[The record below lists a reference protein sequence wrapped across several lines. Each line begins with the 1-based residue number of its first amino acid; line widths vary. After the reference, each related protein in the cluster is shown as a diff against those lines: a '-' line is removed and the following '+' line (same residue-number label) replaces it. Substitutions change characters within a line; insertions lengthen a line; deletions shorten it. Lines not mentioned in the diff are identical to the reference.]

1 MLVSSLIELNESRT
15 IDVRVTNEDK
25 SRVTIGYVSSDG
37 MVVTNI
43 IQGSREQLLQIADE
57 IYRVFA
63 AEELKEAS

>member
-15 IDVRVTNEDK
+15 IYVRVTNEDK

-63 AEELKEAS
+63 AKELKEAS

>member
-1 MLVSSLIELNESRT
+1 MVVSSLLELNESRT
-15 IDVRVTNEDK
+15 IDVRAANKDK

-37 MVVTNI
+37 LIVTNI
-43 IQGSREQLLQIADE
+43 IQGTRKQLLQIADE

>member
-15 IDVRVTNEDK
+15 IDVRAANENK
-25 SRVTIGYVSSDG
+25 SRITIGYVSSDG
-37 MVVTNI
+37 MIVTNI
-43 IQGSREQLLQIADE
+43 IQGSRKQLLQIADE

>member
-15 IDVRVTNEDK
+15 IDVRAANEDK